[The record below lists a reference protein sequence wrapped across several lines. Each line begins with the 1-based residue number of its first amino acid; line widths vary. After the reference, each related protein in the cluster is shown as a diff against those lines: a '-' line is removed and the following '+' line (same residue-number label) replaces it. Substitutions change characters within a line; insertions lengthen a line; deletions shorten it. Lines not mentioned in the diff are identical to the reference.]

1 MSHCRASC
9 HSAEVLE
16 VTSPH
21 EWVCLEVFRQ
31 FPVYFFVRQLGEVEP
46 AFETFYFQYP
56 KFIFQCLIGTKLDR
70 FQFYFGSLS
79 FGVYRYGF
87 RTGQARAKITDTVQQ
102 LADLMTISRSSLYN
116 KIKIITGLGVNDYIN
131 RLRIEKAISLLT
143 NTNLNINEISSEVGF
158 TYPRYFSSTFKQM
171 KGMTPK
177 QFREENRMK

>member
-1 MSHCRASC
+1 M
-9 HSAEVLE
+9 
-16 VTSPH
+16 TKINIIIH
-21 EWVCLEVFRQ
+21 EN
-31 FPVYFFVRQLGEVEP
+31 
-46 AFETFYFQYP
+46 
-56 KFIFQCLIGTKLDR
+56 
-70 FQFYFGSLS
+70 LS
-79 FGVYRYGF
+79 DEEFS
-87 RTGQARAKITDTVQQ
+87 VQQ

-143 NTNLNINEISSEVGF
+143 NINEISSEVGF

>member
-1 MSHCRASC
+1 M
-9 HSAEVLE
+9 
-16 VTSPH
+16 TKINIIIH
-21 EWVCLEVFRQ
+21 EN
-31 FPVYFFVRQLGEVEP
+31 
-46 AFETFYFQYP
+46 
-56 KFIFQCLIGTKLDR
+56 
-70 FQFYFGSLS
+70 LS
-79 FGVYRYGF
+79 DEEFS
-87 RTGQARAKITDTVQQ
+87 VQQ
-102 LADLMTISRSSLYN
+102 LASLYN

>member
-1 MSHCRASC
+1 M
-9 HSAEVLE
+9 L
-16 VTSPH
+16 TSPNHSLKIVIGNILKNREKIHNQYISINQSTSLQTLTNSKADEDFMTKINIIIH
-21 EWVCLEVFRQ
+21 EN
-31 FPVYFFVRQLGEVEP
+31 
-46 AFETFYFQYP
+46 
-56 KFIFQCLIGTKLDR
+56 
-70 FQFYFGSLS
+70 LS
-79 FGVYRYGF
+79 DEEFS
-87 RTGQARAKITDTVQQ
+87 VQQ